1 MVFAI
6 IGAVLLLICILYL
19 LAIRG
24 RAGHPILKDLMGWSY
39 AHRGL
44 HRKGVPENSM
54 AAFRDALEGG
64 YGIELDVHLLKDGN
78 LAIMHDSE
86 LLRTTGCQG
95 KIEDL
100 TTGDLKNYHL
110 EGTDETI
117 PAFQQVLDLFG
128 GKAPLVV
135 ELKVSGNNYTALT
148 EAACKMLDRYKGVY
162 CLESFDPRCLLW
174 LKKNRPD
181 LVRGQLTENYFK
193 TKNKLP
199 WILKLILSK
208 NLGNFLTK
216 PDFVAYRYRDRKS
229 TLSNRLCM
237 KRMAGVSWTIT
248 SQEEFDTAVKEG
260 WVPIFEG
267 FRPDPARRI
276 SN

>member
-1 MVFAI
+1 MILSI
-6 IGAVLLLICILYL
+6 IGAVFLLLCVLYFI
-19 LAIRG
+19 AING
-24 RAGHPILKDLMGWSY
+24 RKGHPGLKELMGWSY

-44 HRKGVPENSM
+44 HGQGIPENSM
-54 AAFRDALEGG
+54 AAFEAALDGG

-78 LAIMHDSE
+78 LAIMHDSD
-86 LLRTTGCQG
+86 LLRTTGCDG

-100 TTGDLKNYHL
+100 TTDDLQNHHL
-110 EGTDETI
+110 DGTDQTI
-117 PAFQQVLDLFG
+117 PTFRQVLDLYQ

-135 ELKVSGNNYTALT
+135 ELKVSNNNYAALT
-148 EAACKMLDRYKGVY
+148 EAACKMLEDYSGVY

-174 LKKNRPD
+174 LKKNRPH
-181 LVRGQLTENYFK
+181 LIRGQLSENYFA
-193 TKNKLP
+193 TKNKLSF
-199 WILKLILSK
+199 ILKLVLSK

-237 KRMAGVSWTIT
+237 MRMAGVSWTVV

-267 FRPDPARRI
+267 FRPDPVRR
-276 SN
+276 NGN

>member
-6 IGAVLLLICILYL
+6 IAAVLLLLCFLYL

-24 RAGHPILKDLMGWSY
+24 RIGHKGLADLKGWSY

-44 HRKGVPENSM
+44 HRVGVPENSM
-54 AAFRDALEGG
+54 AAFRAALEGG

-78 LAIMHDSE
+78 LAIMHDSD
-86 LLRTTGCQG
+86 LLRTTGCAG
-95 KIEDL
+95 KIEEL
-100 TTGDLKNYHL
+100 TTAELSNYHL
-110 EGTDETI
+110 DGTEETI
-117 PAFQQVLDLFG
+117 PTFRQVLDLYS

-135 ELKVSGNNYTALT
+135 ELKVSDGNYAALT
-148 EAACKMLDRYKGVY
+148 DTACKMLEGYQGVY

-174 LKKNRPD
+174 LKKHRPQ
-181 LVRGQLTENYFK
+181 LIRGQLTENYFV

-199 WILKLILSK
+199 FILKLILSK

-237 KRMAGVSWTIT
+237 NRMTGVSWTVT

-267 FRPDPARRI
+267 FRPDPTRR
-276 SN
+276 NGN

>member
-6 IGAVLLLICILYL
+6 IGAVILLLCILYL

-24 RAGHPILKDLMGWSY
+24 RKGHPGLKDLRGWSY

-44 HRKGVPENSM
+44 HGAGVPENSM
-54 AAFRDALEGG
+54 AAFRAALDGG

-78 LAIMHDSE
+78 LAVMHDSD
-86 LLRTTGCQG
+86 LLRTTGCSG
-95 KIEDL
+95 KMEDL
-100 TTGDLKNYHL
+100 TTEDLEKYHL
-110 EGTDETI
+110 DGTKETI
-117 PAFQQVLDLFG
+117 PTFRQVLELYA

-135 ELKVSGNNYTALT
+135 ELKVSGSNYAALT
-148 EAACKMLDRYKGVY
+148 AAACRMLDGYKGVY

-181 LVRGQLTENYFK
+181 LIRGQLSENYFATK
-193 TKNKLP
+193 TKLP
-199 WILKLILSK
+199 FILKLILSK

-229 TLSNRLCM
+229 TLSNRLCL
-237 KRMAGVSWTIT
+237 KRMTGISWTVT

-260 WVPIFEG
+260 WVPIFES
-267 FRPDPARRI
+267 FRPDPTRR
-276 SN
+276 SGN

>member
-6 IGAVLLLICILYL
+6 IAAVILLLVILYL

-24 RAGHPILKDLMGWSY
+24 RIGHKGLADLKGWSY

-44 HRKGVPENSM
+44 HREGVPENSM
-54 AAFRDALEGG
+54 AAFRAALEGG

-78 LAIMHDSE
+78 LAIMHDSD
-86 LLRTTGCQG
+86 LLRTTGCAG
-95 KIEDL
+95 KIEEL
-100 TTGDLKNYHL
+100 TTAELSNYHL
-110 EGTDETI
+110 DGTEETI
-117 PAFQQVLDLFG
+117 PTFRQVLDLYS

-135 ELKVSGNNYTALT
+135 ELKVSDGNYAALT
-148 EAACKMLDRYKGVY
+148 DTACKMLEGYQGVY

-174 LKKNRPD
+174 LKRHRPQ
-181 LVRGQLTENYFK
+181 LVRGQLTENYFV

-199 WILKLILSK
+199 FILKLILSK

-229 TLSNRLCM
+229 TLSNRLCL
-237 KRMAGVSWTIT
+237 KRMTGVSWTVT

-267 FRPDPARRI
+267 FRPDPTRREG
-276 SN
+276 N